1 LKTIGLIG
9 GMSWESSL
17 LYYRLINQDIKQ
29 RLGGLHSAQ
38 LLMYSVDFAPIEQL
52 QHEGDW
58 DGAANILIDA
68 ARRLEAG
75 GAEFFLIGTN
85 TMHQVADAV
94 AGAVDIPLLHIADA
108 TGEVLRHDQVRRI
121 GLLGTAFTM
130 ELGFYRD
137 RIEQLYGIDV
147 VVPELHDRQMVHDII
162 YQELCQG
169 QVDAESR
176 EVYLAIIDRLRAQQI
191 DGVILGCTEIG
202 MLIDSRHTDIR
213 LYDTTAIH
221 ARQAVDYALR
231 D

>member
-17 LYYRLINQDIKQ
+17 LYYRLINQGVRQ

-38 LLMYSVDFAPIEQL
+38 LLLHSVDFAPVEAL
-52 QHEGDW
+52 QHSGNW
-58 DGAANILIDA
+58 DGAAEILIDA
-68 ARRLEAG
+68 AQRLQRG
-75 GAEFFLIGTN
+75 GADFFLIATN
-85 TMHQVADAV
+85 TMHQVADSV
-94 AGAVDIPLLHIADA
+94 SEAVDIPLLHIADA
-108 TGEVLRHDQVRRI
+108 TGEVLRQDEVQRV

-130 ELGFYRD
+130 ELGFYID
-137 RIEQLYGIDV
+137 RIEQQFGINV

-162 YQELCQG
+162 YQELCLG
-169 QVDAESR
+169 QIDDDSR
-176 EVYLAIIDRLRAQQI
+176 EVYLAIIERMRAQQI

-202 MLIDSRHTDIR
+202 MLVEPQHTDIK

-221 ARQAVDYALR
+221 AQQAVDFALR